1 MLSQLKD
8 QKSHLKHQKSQL
20 KDQKSQFKS
29 QFKSQLKDR
38 KIVDFNQKSQ
48 HFLTFLLQSTIFD
61 LFSIFFEI
69 F

>member
-20 KDQKSQFKS
+20 KDQKS